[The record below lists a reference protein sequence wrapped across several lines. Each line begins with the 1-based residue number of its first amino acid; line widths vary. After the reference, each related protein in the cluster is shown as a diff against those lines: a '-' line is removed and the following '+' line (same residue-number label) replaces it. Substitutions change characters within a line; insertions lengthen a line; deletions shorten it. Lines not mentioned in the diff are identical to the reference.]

1 MIRATL
7 STMIHAHSVEEL
19 NLQKS
24 WLTIGVF
31 DGVHRGHQQIIRR
44 LVDGAHARGVPAVA
58 MSFWPHPASVL
69 GSQDVKV
76 LTMPDERARLMS
88 ELGLDVFISQTFDR
102 NVANTT
108 AHDFVVRLK
117 QHLGF
122 ERLLIGYDFA
132 LGKGRE
138 GNASRLTEIGREL
151 GYGVEVIPA
160 LSDESGV
167 ISSTEIRKL
176 VAIGDVGDAGVLLGH
191 CYGLHGPVVHG
202 DGRGR
207 QLGFPTAN
215 IDYPHEKMLPANGV
229 YACRVWVDDK
239 VHSGAINVGVRPQF
253 HATAERPL
261 VEAYILDFD
270 RDIYGQDIRLEFVER
285 LRAEQKFPSVDAL
298 IERMRQDVERA
309 RQLLGGGQGQGVGD
323 Q

>member
-1 MIRATL
+1 
-7 STMIHAHSVEEL
+7 MIHARSVEEL
-19 NLQKS
+19 NLEKS

-44 LVDGAHARGVPAVA
+44 LVAGAHARGVPAVA
-58 MSFWPHPASVL
+58 MTFWPHPASVL
-69 GSQDVKV
+69 GNQDVKV

-88 ELGLDVFISQTFDR
+88 ELGVDVFISQPFDR
-102 NVANTT
+102 SVANTT
-108 AHDFVVRLK
+108 AYDFIARLK
-117 QHLGF
+117 KHLGF

-138 GNASRLTEIGREL
+138 GDASRLSEMGREL
-151 GYGVEVIPA
+151 GYGIEVIPA

-176 VAIGDVGDAGVLLGH
+176 VAIGNVAEAAILLGH

-202 DGRGR
+202 DGRGKD
-207 QLGFPTAN
+207 LGFPTAN
-215 IDYPHEKMLPANGV
+215 IDYPHEKILPANGV
-229 YACRVWVDDK
+229 YACRVWVAGEAYG
-239 VHSGAINVGVRPQF
+239 GAINVGVRPQF

-270 RDIYGQDIRLEFVER
+270 RDLYGQDIRLEFLQR
-285 LRAEQKFPSVDAL
+285 LRAEQKFPSVEAL
-298 IERMRQDVERA
+298 VERMHHDVDQA
-309 RQLLGGGQGQGVGD
+309 RKVLAGD
-323 Q
+323 P

>member
-1 MIRATL
+1 
-7 STMIHAHSVEEL
+7 MIHAHSIDEL
-19 NLQKS
+19 HLEKS

-31 DGVHRGHQQIIRR
+31 DGVHRGHQQILRR
-44 LVDGAHARGVPAVA
+44 LVDGAHTRKLPAVA
-58 MSFWPHPASVL
+58 MTFWPHPASVL
-69 GSQDVKV
+69 GNQDVKV
-76 LTMPDERARLMS
+76 LTMPEERARLMLK
-88 ELGLDVFISQTFDR
+88 LGVDAMIAQPFDR
-102 NVANTT
+102 TLANTS
-108 AHDFVVRLK
+108 AAEFIGLLK
-117 QHLGF
+117 KRLGF

-138 GNASRLTEIGREL
+138 GDAARLAAMGSDM

-176 VAIGDVGDAGVLLGH
+176 VAIGNVAEAAVLLGH

-202 DGRGR
+202 DSRGR

-215 IDYPHEKMLPANGV
+215 MQYPREKILPANGV
-229 YACRVWVDDK
+229 YACHVWVDEK
-239 VHSGAINVGVRPQF
+239 AYMGAINVGVRPQF
-253 HATAERPL
+253 HASAEHPL

-270 RDIYGQDIRLEFVER
+270 RDIYGQEIRLEFVER

-298 IERMRQDVERA
+298 VARMHEDVEQA
-309 RQLLGGGQGQGVGD
+309 RRLLANNP
-323 Q
+323 

>member
-1 MIRATL
+1 MPI
-7 STMIHAHSVEEL
+7 MIHDHSVEEL

-44 LVDGAHARGVPAVA
+44 LVDGAHLRGVSAVA

-88 ELGLDVFISQTFDR
+88 ELGLDVFISQPFDR
-102 NVANTT
+102 SVANTT
-108 AHDFVVRLK
+108 AYDFVVRLK
-117 QHLGF
+117 EHLGL

-138 GNASRLTEIGREL
+138 GNASRLTEMGREL
-151 GYGVEVIPA
+151 GYGVEVLPA

-176 VAIGDVGDAGVLLGH
+176 VAIGNVAEAGVLLGH
-191 CYGLHGPVVHG
+191 CYGLHGLVVHG

-215 IDYPHEKMLPANGV
+215 IDYPHEKVLPANGV
-229 YACRVWVDDK
+229 YACRVWVNDD
-239 VHSGAINVGVRPQF
+239 VYRGAINVGVRPQF
-253 HATAERPL
+253 HAAAERPL

-298 IERMRQDVERA
+298 IERMHQDVERA
-309 RQLLGGGQGQGVGD
+309 RVVLGGGRSR
-323 Q
+323 